1 MHTPRI
7 HLAALAALLLAP
19 PAASAQARAS
29 VAALDTAIARMGGAE
44 RLAAVQRVRLEMV
57 TQWQRTTF
65 GEGPYGDAPSYEL
78 NTDLRDYTRAA
89 WRNTR
94 RSYGGGAWREIVD
107 VVLDSVAIRHLPAG
121 FPSPSAP
128 GGWAPLNVAYVDERR
143 ELFAFA
149 PERLLLALRGAPDL
163 RALRDTVAAGVR
175 YARVAGTVDRFRA
188 TLLVRRGDGFPASVH
203 FAEGAPND
211 FGLVPWGR
219 MEVAIHYSAWRPQE
233 GLVYPFQWD
242 VARVGRPYKR
252 MSILAA
258 RFNPEAS
265 PDSFAVSDSLRAA
278 YLATARRPMHDL
290 PLASAKR
297 VGTRFASFATFGAP
311 AGAVKVGGQ
320 WLLLEAGQA
329 PLSAERATQWLAG
342 ADPGS
347 RMGGAILTLAAP
359 GNGGVAHLARE
370 RIPVYLAPGALPFVA
385 AMLRGHG
392 VASAPPAPVRSAR
405 WLTLAGDSVWMEPI
419 DLPDAPGAMLVY
431 LPSLEWVYSGTMS
444 NPIHRGLVL
453 ARVCGRGW
461 AVTRAGT
468 PSPAF
473 DAPTR
478 GSLCSAP

>member
-7 HLAALAALLLAP
+7 CFAALAALLLAP
-19 PAASAQARAS
+19 AAASAQARAS
-29 VAALDTAIARMGGAE
+29 VPVLDTAIARMGGAA
-44 RLAAVQRVRLEMV
+44 RLASVQRVRLEML

-65 GEGPYGDAPSYEL
+65 AEGPYGDAPSYEL
-78 NTDLRDYTRAA
+78 NTELRDYTRGA

-94 RSYGGGAWREIVD
+94 RSHAGGAWREVVD

-128 GGWAPLNVAYVDERR
+128 GGWGPLNVAYVDERR
-143 ELFAFA
+143 ELFALA
-149 PERLLLALRGAPDL
+149 PERLLLGLRAAPDL
-163 RALRDTVAAGVR
+163 RALPDTVAGGVR
-175 YARVAGTVDRFRA
+175 YARVAGTVDGFRA
-188 TLLVRRGDGFPASVH
+188 TVLVRRGDGFPASVH
-203 FAEGAPND
+203 FAADAPND

-219 MEVAIHYSAWRPQE
+219 MEVAVHYSGWRPQE
-233 GLVYPFQWD
+233 GLVYPFQWA

-258 RFNPEAS
+258 RFNPEAA

-278 YLATARRPMHDL
+278 YLATARRPMHDV

-297 VGTRFASFATFGAP
+297 VGTRFVSFATFGAP
-311 AGAVKVGGQ
+311 AGAVKVGGR

-329 PLSAERATQWLAG
+329 PLSAERAAQWLAG

-347 RMGGAILTLAAP
+347 RAGGAIVTLPAP
-359 GNGGVAHLARE
+359 GNGGVAHVARE
-370 RIPVYLAPGALPFVA
+370 RLPVYAAPGALPYIA

-392 VASAPPAPVRSAR
+392 LTSAPPAPIRSAR

-431 LPSLEWVYSGTMS
+431 VPALEWVYSGTMA
-444 NPIHRGLVL
+444 NPLHRGLVL

-461 AVTRAGT
+461 AVTRAGAPT
-468 PSPAF
+468 PAF

-478 GSLCSAP
+478 ANLCAAP